1 MLCTLTFIGAVILGT
16 QQIDANW
23 WQGQIGSHEG
33 IFPVT
38 HVIELEIPPTLKERS
53 RSVRSTEPLFAL
65 ALCDSAAQLDEELG
79 FKTGDI
85 ITVTE
90 ILDADWYYGELGGKK
105 GMFLSSCVELIQ
117 DTSHDSSSLPAQSNT
132 KPSSKIQKS
141 FSLDQSY
148 YSSVCDPQPKEVSSD
163 QSDSHY
169 VPSDQSQ
176 SPDQSA
182 NFTSENTKSLDS
194 CVSPY
199 AMTLYPFEGQS
210 DNELSFDTN
219 EIVYLIQHIDDQW
232 TEGEIDGRI
241 GLFPTCFVSIIV
253 DCPYAFNESDLINS
267 TEGNALEEHCQQSDK
282 EEEKKHEDL
291 DINENRNSSTVN
303 VTSDLKEKLDNSS
316 AVSGEHGAT
325 KEEEE
330 SVFALVLYSFTAES
344 DQDLSVTE
352 GDTVQIIEHVN
363 AEWVRARD
371 ENTGKSGL
379 VPSAFLDIISGS
391 PIQLKVEG
399 DRNSEYEVSLN
410 DSEQIYL
417 PQGHGTSVD
426 KMEVKINDSSKN
438 GSDQQVKPGVS
449 ASASVTES
457 KKVAHETTNHNL
469 HTDNKKE
476 AYPPHS
482 FNFTLEQRSVLPV
495 KPQLSPKPMIMPKPS
510 LSPKP
515 LLPDKMKL
523 QPVKEVSNNE
533 ATMLKS
539 SSAQVLH
546 HNESNNTLQKCYS
559 NSELSSPA
567 TLKTEN
573 RRATFSFGD
582 VDASKSLNDLI
593 SGELSKAKSDGRPN
607 VTEQKRAN
615 VPAQPIRPVLQRG
628 QISSQS
634 FDNSSDVNKATDSKR
649 HSVNFPLHN
658 QTAQQYTTNDDFMG
672 NFSTGNSIFFVDPVP
687 SGKSHPPMRKPPPIP
702 QRSFEQTSE
711 FDRKPSLRKAP
722 PPRPMGPRLALA
734 PPTEPLVP
742 VRVTESKHT
751 DQVPRVRPSRPA
763 PTRPAPTSPAVTR
776 PVPTRPAPSRPQGP
790 PAKVAPP
797 EELIT
802 LDDEVKGKSQYV
814 SYSTA
819 AVWLALDFPLFSLC
833 FFGQDTG
840 SSRLLF
846 SVMFLVSVEFF
857 PPIYLDCF
865 VKLHRNT
872 S

>member
-1 MLCTLTFIGAVILGT
+1 MNKIENIVHGCYALFTFTGAVILGT

-33 IFPVT
+33 IFPIT

-117 DTSHDSSSLPAQSNT
+117 DTSHDTSSLPAQSIA

-148 YSSVCDPQPKEVSSD
+148 YSSVSDPQPKEVSSD

-169 VPSDQSQ
+169 IPSDQSQ
-176 SPDQSA
+176 PPDQSA

-199 AMTLYPFEGQS
+199 AMTLYRFDGQS

-253 DCPYAFNESDLINS
+253 DCPYAFNESDLVNS
-267 TEGNALEEHCQQSDK
+267 TEANAPEDHYLLSET

-291 DINENRNSSTVN
+291 DINENRNSSHFN
-303 VTSDLKEKLDNSS
+303 VTASHKEKLDNSRKIQ
-316 AVSGEHGAT
+316 GEHGST
-325 KEEEE
+325 RQEEE
-330 SVFALVLYSFTAES
+330 SEFALVLYSFSAES

-352 GDTVQIIEHVN
+352 GDTVLIIEHVN

-399 DRNSEYEVSLN
+399 DRNSEYEVTLN
-410 DSEQIYL
+410 DSEQAYQ

-426 KMEVKINDSSKN
+426 KMKAKINDSSKN
-438 GSDQQVKPGVS
+438 VSDQQVKAGVS
-449 ASASVTES
+449 ASASVPES
-457 KKVAHETTNHNL
+457 KNKVAHETTNHSL
-469 HTDNKKE
+469 HTNNKKD
-476 AYPPHS
+476 AYPAHS

-495 KPQLSPKPMIMPKPS
+495 KPQLNPKPVIKPKPT

-515 LLPDKMKL
+515 FLPDKMKL
-523 QPVKEVSNNE
+523 QPVKEVSDNE
-533 ATMLKS
+533 AILLKS
-539 SSAQVLH
+539 SSAQVLR
-546 HNESNNTLQKCYS
+546 HNESSNTLQKCYS

-607 VTEQKRAN
+607 VTEQKRES
-615 VPAQPIRPVLQRG
+615 VPAQPIKPVLQRG

-634 FDNSSDVNKATDSKR
+634 FDHSSDVNKPTDSKR

-658 QTAQQYTTNDDFMG
+658 QTAQQYTTNDDFVG

-687 SGKSHPPMRKPPPIP
+687 SRKSHPPMRKPPPIP
-702 QRSFEQTSE
+702 QRSFEQASE
-711 FDRKPSLRKAP
+711 FDRRPSLRKAP
-722 PPRPMGPRLALA
+722 PPRPLGPRLASA

-742 VRVTESKHT
+742 VKVTESKHT

-763 PTRPAPTSPAVTR
+763 PTRPALTSPAVTH

-790 PAKVAPP
+790 PAQVASP

-802 LDDEVKGKSQYV
+802 LDDEIKGKSPECLVQH
-814 SYSTA
+814 SCC
-819 AVWLALDFPLFSLC
+819 PISLC
-833 FFGQDTG
+833 FPYIFFV
-840 SSRLLF
+840 RLL
-846 SVMFLVSVEFF
+846 VALDYCF
-857 PPIYLDCF
+857 PWCF
-865 VKLHRNT
+865 
-872 S
+872 